1 MSNAQPPRHSEFVLS
16 GALVGLA
23 PGRDRGLVSRGRA
36 DGSRRRPIM
45 LAALLL
51 LVSCSLGIAGCS
63 PSGAAANPPAK
74 PAEEPVLPSPV
85 AEQPKVSWAKPAV
98 ARTSEALPGYILPF
112 EARSNPFALPR
123 PEPSDQSA
131 TAATAQPAD
140 LKLVGLMTGGKRGP
154 MAVLE
159 VDGREFIVFAGATL
173 GSPSGADGLHIVA
186 IRETD
191 VVVKQNGRQWII
203 TLPRP

>member
-1 MSNAQPPRHSEFVLS
+1 MSTAQPPRRSE
-16 GALVGLA
+16 LVPSSAVVSLA
-23 PGRDRGLVSRGRA
+23 PDRDRGLVSRGRG
-36 DGSRRRPIM
+36 DGSRRHRIM
-45 LAALLL
+45 LAVLLL

-63 PSGAAANPPAK
+63 PSGAAANPPVK
-74 PAEEPVLPSPV
+74 PAEGPVVPSPG
-85 AEQPKVSWAKPAV
+85 AERPKVSWAKPAV

-112 EARSNPFALPR
+112 EARANPFALPR
-123 PEPSDQSA
+123 PKPSDRSA
-131 TAATAQPAD
+131 TAATAQPTD
-140 LKLVGLMTGGKRGP
+140 VKLVGLMTGGKKGP

-159 VDGREFIVFAGATL
+159 VEGREFIVFAGARL
-173 GSPSGADGLHIVA
+173 GSPSGAGGLHIVA